1 MRRTFLFLGL
11 VMVVS
16 FSAQV
21 KENFTYTLN
30 SAYEKE
36 LKKYPLITKAVS
48 ENSENLEVLPNITFK
63 NIDGKELK
71 LDAFLVKNL
80 TSAAAVI
87 LIHGGGWKSGSRDML
102 NPLAQEI
109 AKYGYNSFTIDY
121 RLSDEA
127 KYPAA
132 IDDVLEALVFLKKNA
147 RKFKIDTTKIAL
159 LGCSSGGQMAAL
171 IGTKYPNAA
180 SAIIDIDGIL
190 AFHHP
195 DSQEGALAAHW
206 LGGNYEES
214 PAVWKEAS
222 ALTHVS
228 AKTPPFLFIN
238 SQYIRFSAGQ
248 NEMVSA
254 LKSHNIPAEVQKIE
268 NSPHTFWLF
277 NPWFSPTVNYIKNFL
292 NLNFKKNEF
301 L

>member
-1 MRRTFLFLGL
+1 MRQLFLFLSL
-11 VMVVS
+11 TMIAP

-36 LKKYPLITKAVS
+36 LKKYPFITKAVS
-48 ENSENLEVLPNITFK
+48 DNIENMDVLPNITFK
-63 NIDGKELK
+63 NMGGKELK
-71 LDAFLVKNL
+71 LDAFVNKNL
-80 TSAAAVI
+80 SSAPAVI

-102 NPLAQEI
+102 NPLALEI
-109 AKYGYNSFTIDY
+109 AKYGYNTFTIDY

-132 IDDVLEALVFLKKNA
+132 IDDVLEALVYLKKNA
-147 RKFKIDTTKIAL
+147 RKFKIDSTKIAL

-180 SAIIDIDGIL
+180 AAIIDIDGIL

-206 LGGNYEES
+206 LGGSYEQI

-222 ALTHVS
+222 ALTHIS
-228 AKTPPFLFIN
+228 SKTPPFLFIS
-238 SQYIRFSAGQ
+238 SQYKRFSAGQ
-248 NEMVSA
+248 SEMISA
-254 LKSHNIPAEVQKIE
+254 LKSHHINAEAQKIE

-277 NPWFSPTVNYIKNFL
+277 NPWFSPMVNYIKNFL
-292 NLNFKKNEF
+292 NLNFKLNEF

>member
-1 MRRTFLFLGL
+1 MFLFLGL
-11 VMVVS
+11 VMVAS
-16 FSAQV
+16 LSAQV

-36 LKKYPLITKAVS
+36 LKKYPFITKAVS
-48 ENSENLEVLPNITFK
+48 ENSGNLDVLPNVTFK

-71 LDAFLVKNL
+71 LDAFLTKTL
-80 TSAAAVI
+80 TSAPAVV

-109 AKYGYNSFTIDY
+109 AKYGYHTFTIDY

-132 IDDVLEALVFLKKNA
+132 IEDVLEALVFLKKNA
-147 RKFKIDTTKIAL
+147 RKFKIDTTKMAL

-180 SAIIDIDGIL
+180 SAIIDTDGIL

-195 DSQEGALAAHW
+195 DSQEGTLAAHW

-222 ALTHVS
+222 ALTHAS
-228 AKTPPFLFIN
+228 SKTPPFLFIN
-238 SQYIRFSAGQ
+238 SQYKRFSAGQ
-248 NEMVSA
+248 NEMISA
-254 LKSHNIPAEVQKIE
+254 LKSHHIYAEVQKIE